1 MYLAVALDRAPAGLN
16 ALGAPCI
23 GAHVGLG
30 LGLAFGLTAALGAN
44 LAALGSGSTA
54 TTSPPAS
61 SESDSELRLMRT
73 VAPAEAPVPLVASRS
88 SVLSRLHDKP

>member
-30 LGLAFGLTAALGAN
+30 LGLAFGLTAALAAN
-44 LAALGSGSTA
+44 LAALGSGST
-54 TTSPPAS
+54 TSP
-61 SESDSELRLMRT
+61 SELSESELRLMAGRH
-73 VAPAEAPVPLVASRS
+73 PSRGTRATRRKS
-88 SVLSRLHDKP
+88 LERPEQTT